1 MNTFKVGGFQCAAG
15 KQYLPIK
22 DQIRPSPPP
31 MLMKHILF
39 RDIAGDD

>member
-1 MNTFKVGGFQCAAG
+1 MNTLKVRGFQCAAR

-22 DQIRPSPPP
+22 DQIIPSPPP